1 MPRLVECR
9 KEVGSAP
16 GMAFGPFRAEPY
28 QGRSP
33 VAFRFVYGG
42 AEPRLTSDGEAVN
55 SMKVMKGHRAFRFH
69 YQ

>member
-1 MPRLVECR
+1 MPRRSSVE

-16 GMAFGPFRAEPY
+16 GMAFGPFRAEPVP
-28 QGRSP
+28 GAEPR
-33 VAFRFVYGG
+33 RFSVVRGG